1 MIFFN
6 VHQLIYPLLNAYVF
20 NYFKLTYPL
29 FNLFVECTVY
39 F

>member
-6 VHQLIYPLLNAYVF
+6 VHELIYPLLNACVF